1 MVDQPGMDAL
11 FFFLYQGHDA
21 HPSAE
26 GMLPS
31 PADTRSLIS
40 LSRVSP
46 RLTLLHE
53 LSPILAIFVSLL
65 FEFV

>member
-1 MVDQPGMDAL
+1 
-11 FFFLYQGHDA
+11 
-21 HPSAE
+21 
-26 GMLPS
+26 MLPS

-53 LSPILAIFVSLL
+53 LSLILATFVSLL